1 MPKSTDDLIAGL
13 VDDLHPVRP
22 LRQARGMLL
31 AVLALIAGAL
41 GMAGFWPI
49 RTDLVAARPDG
60 MFLLSASLFLV
71 LGLASAWAVIDMAR
85 PAVGMRREGWGW
97 TALMAA
103 TLPLAAAA
111 LLAFE
116 LARGMPLAIDRD
128 GLGCM
133 RFGLGWSVLT
143 FAALVWW
150 LRRGAPV
157 LPQRAG
163 LLTGVAAGAA
173 GIFAVSLYCPHND
186 LVHIGIWHGLTVVL
200 AGLIGRIAV
209 PRLIAW

>member
-13 VDDLHPVRP
+13 VDDLEPVTQ
-22 LRQARGMLL
+22 LRQGRGMA
-31 AVLALIAGAL
+31 AVALALVTGVAVIGLMFGLRA
-41 GMAGFWPI
+41 
-49 RTDLVAARPDG
+49 DLVAGRPSD
-60 MFLLSASLFLV
+60 MLLLSAGLFLV
-71 LGLASAWAVIDMAR
+71 LTMASAWVVIDMAR
-85 PAVGMRREGWGW
+85 PFVGLRREGWGW
-97 TALMAA
+97 SALMAA
-103 TLPLAAAA
+103 VLPMAA
-111 LLAFE
+111 LYLIASAM
-116 LARGMPLAIDRD
+116 LRGGHSGIDPA
-128 GLGCM
+128 GLDCM
-133 RFGLGWSVLT
+133 RYGLLFSVLT